1 MSNIEFGITLKAD
14 GSGLVGVVNTAE
26 KSLSTLGSTGKEAW
40 EQITSGANKSRD
52 GITSISPASNAA
64 DASLKRLGVSGKESG
79 EQIYTGANKGREG
92 VAAIA
97 SEANKLSEAIA
108 KVGHYGSAYLGI
120 SQFVQYGHAVIE
132 TQTAMD
138 RFNSS
143 IAIASGSTKAA
154 AGEFDYIRGLS
165 NRLGLE
171 LMGTANAYASFSAAA
186 RGTSL
191 EGKKVH
197 DIFDAVAGVTAK
209 MGLNG
214 EQGQGVFLALSQMM
228 SKGVVSAEEFRQQL
242 GERLPIATAAG
253 AAAMK
258 VSTAEFTNMLNS
270 GKLLSEDFLPK
281 FAVALNEM
289 SGGNGPV
296 HTLQASL
303 NRVSNNFTEIKL
315 NLADSA
321 PLHSAADGLAS
332 LTSHTQVLSASFA
345 ALAVSGIAFAALKV
359 GDTARSHVSGI
370 MAQNAAL
377 VEQRAATLAQNA
389 ALVEQRAATLAN
401 SQAAV
406 VAAEAEVAR
415 TAALARSAAT
425 YSALGGATT
434 LSRAATI
441 AHTQATAVHTTA
453 LMAETAATTAS
464 TASTGLARSAVALL
478 GGPIGV
484 VTLLLGAGAAAWML
498 WGNSAAEATKKAAAE
513 MDANIADIKAKAA
526 KAGLSDRAGLNTSLA
541 EAQQSR
547 DQQNAAY
554 QQDPQ
559 NLALRDKAIKAGE
572 YVAKIKQELADLDTY
587 ERNLANKPVD
597 HTAWNKLH
605 QTKQE
610 HQAAALK
617 DLDEGY
623 QTELHKQNMNEAQ
636 KLALTQTY
644 LARKAELLAK
654 GEKKP
659 KTLHAQSD
667 PVQSDIE
674 RMQMEGVKAQLQASG
689 ISAASAADQVKVY
702 ESALKGLHAVEKLRA
717 EGHLVDAVK
726 LQAKNDKE
734 LVAMQLATDA
744 TIKDREALLAQTA
757 LTKAN
762 EQATSFINKM
772 NEAATQSSKEQEFQ
786 ITLLGQ
792 TTSEVARLTA
802 VHRVALEVEKERYA
816 LREKYKDNPLARDA
830 AVAKLDANE
839 PAMQAAAGESAAKGA
854 AQHNVNAIAQAGGG
868 TENDRYKQQLAAQA
882 DYAAATKQSA
892 EENARAVEAIEKA
905 HQDNVVKQILAGNA
919 SKAQLANLDA
929 KTTMAITV
937 GSLTS
942 TFAELGKHNK
952 AAFEADKIM
961 KTGNAV
967 TSTYSAAIKA
977 YDAMAG
983 IPYVGPALGVAAA
996 AAAISFGMAQVSAI
1010 QSASFG
1016 GGGGGGGGAPSAP
1029 SISNSQAPFYQP
1041 SAGSAPA
1048 SNTTTTN
1055 QTAHVTL
1062 IMQALDP
1069 ASVSDAVKQQFA
1081 DSITPAIQAAMN
1093 RNGQNVAIMI

>member
-1 MSNIEFGITLKAD
+1 MSNIEFGITLKAN
-14 GSGLVGVVNTAE
+14 GQGEFVGVVNVAAGAMAGLATA
-26 KSLSTLGSTGKEAW
+26 GKDAGTE
-40 EQITSGANKSRD
+40 I
-52 GITSISPASNAA
+52 NA
-64 DASLKRLGVSGKESG
+64 GM
-79 EQIYTGANKGREG
+79 NKGREG
-92 VAAIA
+92 IVAITND
-97 SEANKLSEAIA
+97 ANKLSEAIA

-120 SQFVQYGHAVIE
+120 SQFVQYSHAVIE
-132 TQTAMD
+132 AQTAMD

-143 IAIASGSTKAA
+143 ISIASGSTKAA

-321 PLHSAADGLAS
+321 PLHAAADGLAG
-332 LTSHTQVLSASFA
+332 LTSHTQALSASFA

-370 MAQNAAL
+370 MAQSAAL
-377 VEQRAATLAQNA
+377 VEQRAATLAS
-389 ALVEQRAATLAN
+389 

-406 VAAEAEVAR
+406 AAAEVEVAR
-415 TAALARSAAT
+415 TAALARTAVA
-425 YSALGGATT
+425 YSALGGAA
-434 LSRAATI
+434 SASQAATL
-441 AHTQATAVHTTA
+441 AHTNATAAHTAA
-453 LMAETAATTAS
+453 LAAETAAKTAS
-464 TASTGLARSAVALL
+464 TASTGLASSAVALL

-484 VTLLLGAGAAAWML
+484 VTLLLGAGAAAWAL

-513 MDANIADIKAKAA
+513 MDAKIANIKAKAA
-526 KAGLSDRAGLNTSLA
+526 KAGLSDRAGLNSSLA
-541 EAQQSR
+541 EAQQDR
-547 DQQNAAY
+547 DQQNTAY

-559 NLALRDKAIKAGE
+559 NLALRDKAGKAAE

-605 QTKQE
+605 QTKKE

-623 QTELHKQNMNEAQ
+623 QVELHKQNINEAQ

-644 LARKAELLAK
+644 LARKAELLGK

-659 KTLHAQSD
+659 KALHAIPD

-674 RMQMEGVKAQLQASG
+674 RMQMEGVKAQLQAAG
-689 ISAASAADQVKVY
+689 MSAASAADQVKVY
-702 ESALKGLHAVEKLRA
+702 ESALKGVHSVERLRA
-717 EGHLVDAVK
+717 EGHGDQSAK

-734 LVAMQLATDA
+734 LVAMQLATET
-744 TIKDREALLAQTA
+744 TIKYREALLAQNT
-757 LTKAN
+757 LTKAHEDAAKFIDKLN
-762 EQATSFINKM
+762 QFAEQSLSD
-772 NEAATQSSKEQEFQ
+772 QQFQ
-786 ITLLGQ
+786 IELDGKSTV
-792 TTSEVARLTA
+792 EVARLTA
-802 VHRVALEVEKERYA
+802 ERRVQLEVNKQIYD
-816 LREKYKDNPLARDA
+816 LQQKFKDDPN
-830 AVAKLDANE
+830 
-839 PAMQAAAGESAAKGA
+839 
-854 AQHNVNAIAQAGGG
+854 
-868 TENDRYKQQLAAQA
+868 
-882 DYAAATKQSA
+882 AATAGIQKVL
-892 EENARAVEAIEKA
+892 ENSPTLQKTAGDTAANGA
-905 HQDNVVKQILAGNA
+905 LQQGVKQIGALDQVGAESDRYANEKEAYNEYAKQHRDDVEKNQLILQDIEKRHHDKIVALGQAGHITSA
-919 SKAQLANLDA
+919 QFESLSAKAKYDVV
-929 KTTMAITV
+929 V
-937 GSLTS
+937 GG
-942 TFAELGKHNK
+942 FQNILGAAAQHNK
-952 AAFEADKIM
+952 AAFEMNKVAKLAE
-961 KTGNAV
+961 AV
-967 TSTYSAAIKA
+967 PTA
-977 YDAMAG
+977 YLSVMEAYRWGTTWGGPVGGAAMAT
-983 IPYVGPALGVAAA
+983 AAGVAQFATL
-996 AAAISFGMAQVSAI
+996 SAI
-1010 QSASFG
+1010 ASANFG
-1016 GGGGGGGGAPSAP
+1016 GSAVSTPAGGAGSLPGQSINSAV
-1029 SISNSQAPFYQP
+1029 PFYQP
-1041 SAGSAPA
+1041 QTSTSSVTGQTNA
-1048 SNTTTTN
+1048 TTN
-1055 QTAHVTL
+1055 TAHISITV
-1062 IMQALDP
+1062 QALDP
-1069 ASVSDAVKQQFA
+1069 NAISDATKQQIA
-1081 DSITPAIQAAMN
+1081 DSLVAPLQNAFN
-1093 RNGQNVAIMI
+1093 RNGQQTAVMV